1 MTAIFNSIMSK
12 LAHSHFYSRTQ
23 AISQQ
28 REGWFYFVVGSMV
41 VYSLTY
47 TMDLWNWIFNV
58 LPVAAVRTTKWRSQC
73 NDGLKHFCSSIDFY
87 DEHKY
92 YIHFSTNAEVFYTLC
107 VLYDDGNGLLEY
119 ILVRNVKS
127 KKCIR
132 AGNKKKTNEENPLEG
147 RQRHNLH

>member
-28 REGWFYFVVGSMV
+28 REGWFYFVVGSMM

-73 NDGLKHFCSSIDFY
+73 NDGLKHFFVRPSIFM
-87 DEHKY
+87 
-92 YIHFSTNAEVFYTLC
+92 TNIYTFFNKCRSFLHSLC
-107 VLYDDGNGLLEY
+107 IIWWRQWFTGVYL
-119 ILVRNVKS
+119 S
-127 KKCIR
+127 KKCKKQENVW